1 MRLSQ
6 MKWGEHNQKFEKIVP
21 NKIRKNRMMYNTKI
35 KFNNLSLAR
44 IRECKMIKTLVKI
57 SKDN

>member
-6 MKWGEHNQKFEKIVP
+6 MKWGDEEIVP
-21 NKIRKNRMMYNTKI
+21 NEIRKSRTMYNTKI

-44 IRECKMIKTLVKI
+44 IRECKMIEL
-57 SKDN
+57 NRN

>member
-6 MKWGEHNQKFEKIVP
+6 MKWGEHNQKFEEIVP
-21 NKIRKNRMMYNTKI
+21 NEIRKILTICNTKI

-44 IRECKMIKTLVKI
+44 IRECKMIEL
-57 SKDN
+57 NRN